1 MVRVTHFKQPVGN
14 ISARYVLANYGLF
27 ADDGGLRGSFHFALW
42 KIQKEE
48 CHTLPFSEEAVLR
61 VKTKKIF

>member
-27 ADDGGLRGSFHFALW
+27 ADDGGLRGSFHFAL
-42 KIQKEE
+42 
-48 CHTLPFSEEAVLR
+48 
-61 VKTKKIF
+61 